1 MTETS
6 VVVPTRSHV
15 VLFGHRDK
23 DVSTPSPPP
32 PPPSNNNAQRKQS
45 SKKKTKKT
53 KKKAKEKEE
62 SKCGFEGAVLL
73 PGVKKDTFP

>member
-15 VLFGHRDK
+15 VLFGHRVK
-23 DVSTPSPPP
+23 DASTPS
-32 PPPSNNNAQRKQS
+32 PSNNNAQRKQQQQQQ
-45 SKKKTKKT
+45 
-53 KKKAKEKEE
+53 KKAKEKKEKE